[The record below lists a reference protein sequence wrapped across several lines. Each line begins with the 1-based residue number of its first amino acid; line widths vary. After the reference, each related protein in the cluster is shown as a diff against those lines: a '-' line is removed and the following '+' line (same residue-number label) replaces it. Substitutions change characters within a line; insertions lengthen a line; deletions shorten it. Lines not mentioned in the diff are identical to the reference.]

1 MAGGM
6 MLAAG
11 QEFGAPFI
19 DVDEWREEPRPHR
32 YVHGGFEGTHT
43 RFSFYFP
50 PDDLYRG
57 RMFQFLSGGAG
68 GDENSL
74 TRPFEL
80 GFGWAFDV
88 VFDELGGFLV
98 ESNQGHFG
106 NEGNTGVSGDLE
118 LFGASAEAAVYS
130 KVFAEQVYGAGPH
143 HSYVWGGSGGGLRSL
158 CCIEN
163 RPDVWD
169 GDVSFVIGEAS
180 GSSLSLTLAYWWLY
194 CRDRRDDII
203 DATEP
208 GGSGDPFA
216 GLSDDERRALAT
228 LYRGGWNRGA
238 ESQLWAS
245 ASWMFGMSGLKE
257 NDPSYFEDFWTKPG
271 YLGHDHPHSLG
282 SVLLDTRCTVTR
294 VQRGPD
300 GPGQMWLPALVGMG
314 DTSDQPDRGSSYGIA
329 VDADLGP
336 DPNRLYMARATVLT
350 GKAKGRQVYVAH
362 EGELLLGERMTAP
375 DMFDDVEV
383 GDEIALENRDLIAWA
398 HRWMYSLDLE
408 RWTVD
413 DPATGDGRLAPEF
426 AGLDF
431 LLVDGTPIYP
441 QREGRVLPVSQHG
454 RIERKV
460 IHVACTHDTIVPLPS
475 VGHYHRMVREHLGDR
490 VDDLYRLWW
499 VENAPH
505 GAAELLLAWTTPEKN
520 PGVWR
525 SRLIGYDG
533 VIGEA
538 LRAIVRWVEDGTAPA
553 PTTSY
558 RFTGDSGLILADT
571 ATDRGGVQPVVRAT
585 ANGATRAE
593 VAVGEP
599 VTFTGSAEQ
608 PPGTGKIVSA
618 RWDFTGTGEFVEQP
632 LADELATLELTAVHT
647 YDAPGTYFASF
658 RVGAH
663 HNGTAGRGLP
673 VENGARVRVVVTG
686 A

>member
-1 MAGGM
+1 MAE
-6 MLAAG
+6 AA
-11 QEFGAPFI
+11 QTFGAAFI
-19 DVDEWREEPRPHR
+19 DIDEQRETPRPHR

-50 PDDLYRG
+50 PSDLYRG

-74 TRPFEL
+74 TREFEL
-80 GFGWAFDV
+80 GFGWAFDL
-88 VFDELGGFLV
+88 VFEELGGFLV

-118 LFGASAEAAVYS
+118 LFGASAETAVYS
-130 KVFAEQVYGAGPH
+130 KEFAAEVYGSSPH
-143 HSYVWGGSGGGLRSL
+143 HSYVWGGSGGGVRSL

-194 CRDRRDDII
+194 CRHRRDDII
-203 DATEP
+203 DACEP
-208 GGSGDPFA
+208 GGTGNPFA
-216 GLSDDERRALAT
+216 GMTDDERRALAAV
-228 LYRGGWNRGA
+228 YRGGWNRGA

-257 NDPSYFEDFWTKPG
+257 NDSSYFDDFWDVPG
-271 YLGHDHPHSLG
+271 YLGHDSPEQLAR
-282 SVLLDTRCTVTR
+282 VTVAERCTVTR

-314 DTSDQPDRGSSYGIA
+314 DTSDQPDRGMSYGIE
-329 VDADLGP
+329 VDIDLGDDP
-336 DPNRLYMARATVLT
+336 DRLYMARATVLS
-350 GKAKGRQVYVAH
+350 GKARGRQVYVAR
-362 EGELLLGERMTAP
+362 EGELLVGERMTTP

-383 GDEIALENRDLIAWA
+383 GDEIALDNRDLIAWA

-408 RWTVD
+408 RWTVE
-413 DPATGDGRLAPEF
+413 DPMTGERVLAPEF

-431 LLVDGTPIYP
+431 LLIEGTPIYP

-454 RIERKV
+454 RIERRV
-460 IHVACTHDTIVPLPS
+460 IHVAGTHDTIVPVPS

-490 VDDLYRLWW
+490 TDDLYRLWW

-505 GAAELLLAWTTPEKN
+505 GAAELLLAWTTPEKD

-525 SRLIGYDG
+525 SRLVGYDG
-533 VIGEA
+533 VVAEA
-538 LRAIVRWVEDGTAPA
+538 LRAIVRWVEDEIAPA

-558 RFTGDSGLILADT
+558 RYTSDSGLTLDASPLK
-571 ATDRGGVQPVVRAT
+571 RGGVQPLV
-585 ANGATRAE
+585 RAE
-593 VAVGEP
+593 VNGARRADVVVGQP
-599 VTFTGSAEQ
+599 VCFRGVADQ
-608 PPGTGKIVSA
+608 PPGSGAIVSA
-618 RWDFTGTGEFVEQP
+618 RWDYRGTGDFVEQP
-632 LADELATLELTAVHT
+632 LDGLTAAVDVETTHA

-658 RVGAH
+658 RVAAQPGESANGAL
-663 HNGTAGRGLP
+663 AI
-673 VENGARVRVVVTG
+673 ENGARVRVVVTES
-686 A
+686 